1 MSART
6 QPPWTA
12 PPKHEGV
19 ALPPL
24 TLYNSLTRTKTPFI
38 PLDPNGKKIT
48 WYCCGPTVYD
58 AGHLGHARNY
68 VTTDIIR
75 RIARDYF
82 GWDVFFVQ
90 NVTDVDDK
98 IILRARQQFLFEE
111 YRAANPSIN
120 DSVKAFTLEAW
131 KAYVKKNVAAAE
143 STTPSDFVAWVQ
155 SNHADLYAL
164 IQADEAAK
172 TKTEKDKEEDN
183 QVYLDEKQTKVK
195 MHLRTLLTA
204 TSAINSSSTDA
215 DAFYA
220 ATSSILLPYLDS
232 LPENKTREYSQD
244 IFAKLSTYWE
254 NHFNEDM
261 KKLNVLPPTVTTRV
275 SEFIPQNVDFV
286 QKLVEKGLAYPTV
299 DGSVYFDIAE
309 YEKRGHHY
317 AKLEPWNRG
326 NSDLL
331 ADGEGALAGNTEAAT
346 TETDEAGVLKAKKS
360 PNDFALWKASK
371 QGEPK
376 WPSPWGQGRPGWHIE
391 CSVMCSEVLGGRVDI
406 HTGGI
411 DLAFPHHDNELAQSE
426 AYWDDGCCTTSGE
439 RHQWINYFLH
449 MGHLSIQGSKMSKSL
464 KNFVSIR
471 EALAEGGGWTPRS
484 LRIVFLLGGWKEGV
498 EIGKALITEAKSL
511 EGKLNKFFTNV
522 RAMISEA
529 DEKTARNEFVP
540 QPFTSTE
547 RDLFA
552 ALDKTRAEVHGHLCN
567 SFNTSDT
574 LASLSNLVTTANLY
588 IALPPTTPKSLAPLI
603 EIARWITWLLQV
615 FGLDPNGTKDA
626 IGWTAESA
634 DGASSESKEKTLMP
648 YLRALSEFRDEVRDT
663 AMAAMKSPPS
673 DAKALPKQLL
683 GFTDKLR
690 NSTLPPLGVSLDD
703 RDGQA
708 ALVKLV
714 DPAVLLAEQR
724 EKEEKAAKKAEEKAK
739 RIEAERKAQE
749 EKDKKDSVDPATMFK
764 TDEYEAWDENGLPTK
779 LKGGEELPKS
789 RVKKVEKL
797 YKAQKK
803 AYEGW
808 LARQGKKGDVVA

>member
-1 MSART
+1 
-6 QPPWTA
+6 
-12 PPKHEGV
+12 
-19 ALPPL
+19 
-24 TLYNSLTRTKTPFI
+24 
-38 PLDPNGKKIT
+38 
-48 WYCCGPTVYD
+48 
-58 AGHLGHARNY
+58 
-68 VTTDIIR
+68 
-75 RIARDYF
+75 
-82 GWDVFFVQ
+82 
-90 NVTDVDDK
+90 
-98 IILRARQQFLFEE
+98 
-111 YRAANPSIN
+111 
-120 DSVKAFTLEAW
+120 
-131 KAYVKKNVAAAE
+131 
-143 STTPSDFVAWVQ
+143 
-155 SNHADLYAL
+155 
-164 IQADEAAK
+164 
-172 TKTEKDKEEDN
+172 
-183 QVYLDEKQTKVK
+183 

-204 TSAINSSSTDA
+204 SSALSSTSIEA
-215 DAFYA
+215 ESFYT

-232 LPENKTREYSQD
+232 LPENRTREYSQD

-286 QKLVEKGLAYPTV
+286 QKLVEKGLAYPTA
-299 DGSVYFDIAE
+299 DGSVYFDITE

-326 NSDLL
+326 NASLL

-346 TETDEAGVLKAKKS
+346 TETNEAGVLKAKKS

-391 CSVMCSEVLGGRVDI
+391 CSVMCSEVLGGKVDI

-411 DLAFPHHDNELAQSE
+411 DLAFPHHDNEIAQSE
-426 AYWDDGCCTTSGE
+426 AYWDDGCCGPNEE

-522 RAMISEA
+522 RAMLAEA
-529 DEKTARNEFVP
+529 DEKNARNEFVP
-540 QPFTSTE
+540 QPFGKTE
-547 RDLFA
+547 RELFE
-552 ALDKTRAEVHGHLCN
+552 ALDKTRSEVHAHLCN

-574 LASLSNLVTTANLY
+574 LASISNLITTANLY
-588 IALPPTTPKSLAPLI
+588 IALPPTHPKSLAPLA
-603 EIARWITWLLQV
+603 EIARWITWLVQI

-626 IGWTAESA
+626 IGWAAESV
-634 DGASSESKEKTLMP
+634 DGGASEGKEKTLMP
-648 YLRALSEFRDEVRDT
+648 YLRALSEFRDEVRST
-663 AMAAMKSPPS
+663 SMAAMKAPS
-673 DAKALPKQLL
+673 EDPKALPKTLL

-690 NSTLPPLGVSLDD
+690 NQTLPPLGVSLDD

-714 DPAVLLAEQR
+714 DPAVLLAELR

-764 TDEYEAWDENGLPTK
+764 TEEYEEWDAEGLPTK

-789 RVKKVEKL
+789 RAKKVEKL
-797 YKAQKK
+797 FKAQKK

-808 LARQGKKGDVVA
+808 LKRQGDAKQQ

>member
-1 MSART
+1 MF
-6 QPPWTA
+6 
-12 PPKHEGV
+12 V
-19 ALPPL
+19 C
-24 TLYNSLTRTKTPFI
+24 
-38 PLDPNGKKIT
+38 NG
-48 WYCCGPTVYD
+48 
-58 AGHLGHARNY
+58 GHQA
-68 VTTDIIR
+68 D
-75 RIARDYF
+75 
-82 GWDVFFVQ
+82 FVG
-90 NVTDVDDK
+90 K

-111 YRAANPSIN
+111 YRTANPTIN
-120 DSVKAFTLEAW
+120 DSVKSFTLEAW
-131 KAYVKKNVAAAE
+131 KAYVKKNVPAAE
-143 STTPSDFVAWVQ
+143 ATTPADFIAWVQ
-155 SNHADLYAL
+155 ANHADLYAL
-164 IQADEAAK
+164 IQADQAAK
-172 TKTEKDKEEDN
+172 SKTEKEKEEEN

-195 MHLRTLLTA
+195 MHLKTIISAVEALNS
-204 TSAINSSSTDA
+204 TSTEAE
-215 DAFYA
+215 AFYT

-261 KKLNVLPPTVTTRV
+261 RKLNVLPPTITTRV

-286 QKLVEKGLAYPTV
+286 QKLVEKGLAYPTE
-299 DGSVYFDIAE
+299 DGSVYFDITE

-326 NSDLL
+326 NADLV
-331 ADGEGALAGNTEAAT
+331 ADGEGALSGNTEAAT
-346 TETDEAGVLKAKKS
+346 TETNEAGVLKAKKS

-391 CSVMCSEVLGGRVDI
+391 CSVMCSEVLGGKVDI

-426 AYWDDGCCTTSGE
+426 AYWDDGCCKPDGE

-484 LRIVFLLGGWKEGV
+484 LRIIFLLGGWKEGV

-511 EGKLNKFFTNV
+511 EGKFNKFFTNV
-522 RAMISEA
+522 KAMRAEA

-540 QPFTSTE
+540 EPFGATE
-547 RDLFA
+547 RNLMA
-552 ALDKTRAEVHGHLCN
+552 ALDRTRAEVHAHLCD
-567 SFNTSDT
+567 SFNTSST
-574 LASLSNLVTTANLY
+574 LASISNLITEANLY
-588 IALPPTTPKSLAPLI
+588 IALPPTTPKSLAPLQ
-603 EIARWITWLLQV
+603 EIARWITSLLQI
-615 FGLDPNGTKDA
+615 FGLDPNGTRDS
-626 IGWTAESA
+626 IGWA
-634 DGASSESKEKTLMP
+634 SESTSTSSASTEKTLMP
-648 YLRALSEFRDEVRDT
+648 YLTALSSFRDQVRST
-663 AMAAMKSPPS
+663 SMSALKSPP
-673 DAKALPKQLL
+673 DDLKTLPKQLL
-683 GFTDKLR
+683 QLTDTLR
-690 NSTLPPLGVSLDD
+690 NNTLPPLGVALDD

-714 DPAVLLAEQR
+714 DPAVLLAEQK

-739 RIEAERKAQE
+739 RVEAERKAQE
-749 EKDKKDSVDPATMFK
+749 EKDKRDSVDPATMFK
-764 TDEYEAWDENGLPTK
+764 TGEYANEFEAWNEEGLPTK
-779 LKGGEELPKS
+779 LKGGEDLPKS
-789 RVKKVEKL
+789 RLKKVEKL
-797 YKAQKK
+797 HKAQKK

-808 LARQGKKGDVVA
+808 LIRQEEKK